1 MFCRQARIRRGRSL
15 IASTQ
20 KYSMKKFPTKC
31 ERQLYSDD
39 GRFASGRRVGEVEL
53 GRHVAEHSVDV
64 QLVDEVPHRSNDGL
78 HICGGGS
85 ALRRARQSRL
95 VVDEGQEA
103 AISKMFLKY
112 VKGRPDGDDLEG
124 EDLGLSSV
132 EGAMEMSWDV
142 SSDPNGG
149 GGRDQ
154 HCPEAR

>member
-1 MFCRQARIRRGRSL
+1 
-15 IASTQ
+15 
-20 KYSMKKFPTKC
+20 MKNFPPKL
-31 ERQLYSDD
+31 ERPSFSDD
-39 GRFASGRRVGEVEL
+39 RRLASRRRVGEVEL

-64 QLVDEVPHRSNDGL
+64 KLVDEVPHRCDDGL
-78 HICGGGS
+78 HICSGGS
-85 ALRRARQSRL
+85 AFRRDCQCGL

-112 VKGRPDGDDLEG
+112 VKGCPDGDDLEG